1 MKKSELR
8 QMIKEE
14 LLKERSDAGL
24 DLDDYYTKTYSLFEK
39 FIKKMKKS
47 EKWDKKHDAHA
58 KKMEKALDAYMK
70 TVEKLGFVEPYLG

>member
-1 MKKSELR
+1 
-8 QMIKEE
+8 
-14 LLKERSDAGL
+14 
-24 DLDDYYTKTYSLFEK
+24 
-39 FIKKMKKS
+39 MKKS